1 MDTRVFG
8 LTGRRVALVGQ
19 GTGGAQTPRRPVR
32 TVATRAPP
40 PGGLLI
46 DPVRMPGATRTI
58 VVMPAYNAGRTLE
71 RVYADVPKAIV
82 DEVIV
87 VDDRSPDDTAAV
99 ARRLPVTL
107 IEHERNTGY
116 GGNQKTCYR
125 AALERGADFV
135 IMVHGDYQYDAR
147 MIGACV
153 EVLRLGICDVL
164 LGNRIR
170 TRGEALAGGMP
181 RVKYLANR
189 GLTFLENL
197 LSGQNLG
204 AWHRGFRAYTRHV
217 LEPVTVQANHDD
229 WVSDTQFLVQ
239 AIHFGFRV
247 GDVPVPVRYFDE
259 ASSISI
265 RDSADYALRS
275 LATFVEW
282 YAHRFGIRTSP
293 RFVGAPRAALA
304 R

>member
-1 MDTRVFG
+1 MSRG
-8 LTGRRVALVGQ
+8 N
-19 GTGGAQTPRRPVR
+19 
-32 TVATRAPP
+32 
-40 PGGLLI
+40 
-46 DPVRMPGATRTI
+46 RTI

-71 RVYADVPKAIV
+71 RVYKDIPRDLV

-87 VDDRSPDDTAAV
+87 VDDRSPDDTVEV

-107 IEHERNTGY
+107 IEHEVNTGY

-125 AALERGADFV
+125 TALEHGADYV

-147 MIGACV
+147 MIPACL

-189 GLTFLENL
+189 GLTFIENL

-204 AWHRGFRAYTRHV
+204 EWHSGFRAYRREV
-217 LEPVTVQANHDD
+217 LERIPFERNSDD
-229 WVSDTQFLVQ
+229 FVFDTQFLVQ
-239 AIHFGFRV
+239 SIHFGFRV

-259 ASSISI
+259 ASSI
-265 RDSADYALRS
+265 DLRS
-275 LATFVEW
+275 SAVYAMRSLGTFASW
-282 YAHRFGIRTSP
+282 YGHRSGVRRSHLFDTP
-293 RFVGAPRAALA
+293 EQGA
-304 R
+304 

>member
-1 MDTRVFG
+1 M
-8 LTGRRVALVGQ
+8 
-19 GTGGAQTPRRPVR
+19 
-32 TVATRAPP
+32 
-40 PGGLLI
+40 PGG
-46 DPVRMPGATRTI
+46 TRTI
-58 VVMPAYNAGRTLE
+58 VVMPAYRAARTLE
-71 RVYADVPKAIV
+71 RVYADIARDVV

-87 VDDRSPDDTAAV
+87 VDDASPDDTREV

-107 IEHERNTGY
+107 IEHEYNTGY

-147 MIGACV
+147 MIPACV

-164 LGNRIR
+164 IGNRIR
-170 TRGEALAGGMP
+170 TRAEALAGGMP

-189 GLTFLENL
+189 VLTFLENL

-204 AWHRGFRAYTRHV
+204 EWHSGFRAYTREV
-217 LEPVTVQANHDD
+217 LETVPFDRNNDD
-229 WVSDTQFLVQ
+229 FVFDTQFLVQ

-259 ASSISI
+259 ASSISL
-265 RDSADYALRS
+265 RDSAEYALRS

-282 YAHRFGIRTSP
+282 YGHRFGLRASA
-293 RFVGAPRAALA
+293 RFAGKQRG

>member
-1 MDTRVFG
+1 M
-8 LTGRRVALVGQ
+8 
-19 GTGGAQTPRRPVR
+19 
-32 TVATRAPP
+32 
-40 PGGLLI
+40 PGG
-46 DPVRMPGATRTI
+46 TRTI
-58 VVMPAYNAGRTLE
+58 VVMPAYKAARTLE
-71 RVYADVPKAIV
+71 RVYADIARDVV

-87 VDDRSPDDTAAV
+87 VDDASPDDTREV

-147 MIGACV
+147 MIPACV

-170 TRGEALAGGMP
+170 TRAEALAGGMP

-189 GLTFLENL
+189 VLTFLENL

-204 AWHRGFRAYTRHV
+204 EWHSGFRAYTREV
-217 LEPVTVQANHDD
+217 LETVPFHANNDD
-229 WVSDTQFLVQ
+229 WVFDTQFLVQ

-259 ASSISI
+259 ASSISM
-265 RDSADYALRS
+265 RDSAEYALRS
-275 LATFVEW
+275 LAVFAEW
-282 YAHRFGIRTSP
+282 HAHRLGLRRSE
-293 RFVGAPRAALA
+293 RFEA
-304 R
+304 RP

>member
-1 MDTRVFG
+1 
-8 LTGRRVALVGQ
+8 
-19 GTGGAQTPRRPVR
+19 
-32 TVATRAPP
+32 
-40 PGGLLI
+40 
-46 DPVRMPGATRTI
+46 MPNGSRTI
-58 VVMPAYNAGRTLE
+58 VVMPAYKAGQTLE
-71 RVYADVPKAIV
+71 RVYKDIPRDLV

-87 VDDRSPDDTAAV
+87 VDDKSPDDTAEV

-107 IEHERNTGY
+107 IEHEVNTGY

-125 AALERGADFV
+125 TALEHGADYV

-147 MIGACV
+147 MIPSCI

-189 GLTFLENL
+189 GLTFIENL

-204 AWHRGFRAYTRHV
+204 EWHSGFRAYRREV
-217 LEPVTVQANHDD
+217 LERIPFERNSDD
-229 WVSDTQFLVQ
+229 FVFDTQFLVQ
-239 AIHFGFRV
+239 SIHFGFRV

-259 ASSISI
+259 ASSIDLKS
-265 RDSADYALRS
+265 SAVYALRS
-275 LATFVEW
+275 MATFADW
-282 YAHRFGIRTSP
+282 YGHRLGLRSSP
-293 RFVGAPRAALA
+293 LFEGATRSP
-304 R
+304 

>member
-1 MDTRVFG
+1 
-8 LTGRRVALVGQ
+8 
-19 GTGGAQTPRRPVR
+19 
-32 TVATRAPP
+32 
-40 PGGLLI
+40 
-46 DPVRMPGATRTI
+46 MPGATRTL
-58 VVMPAYNAGRTLE
+58 VVMPAYKAARTLE
-71 RVYADVPKAIV
+71 RVWADIPKDAV

-87 VDDRSPDDTAAV
+87 VDDASPDDTCAV

-107 IEHERNTGY
+107 IEHARNVGY

-135 IMVHGDYQYDAR
+135 IIVHGDYQYDAR
-147 MIGACV
+147 MIPACV

-170 TRGEALAGGMP
+170 TRAEALAGGMP

-189 GLTFLENL
+189 SLTFVENL

-204 AWHRGFRAYTRHV
+204 EWHSGFRAYTREV
-217 LEPVTVQANHDD
+217 LEVLPFERNNDD
-229 WVSDTQFLVQ
+229 FVFDTQFLLQ

-259 ASSISI
+259 ASSISL
-265 RDSADYALRS
+265 RDSASYALRS
-275 LATFVEW
+275 LGVFAEW
-282 YAHRFGIRTSP
+282 YAHRVGLRASP
-293 RFVGAPRAALA
+293 RFTGPA
-304 R
+304 RKG

>member
-1 MDTRVFG
+1 
-8 LTGRRVALVGQ
+8 
-19 GTGGAQTPRRPVR
+19 
-32 TVATRAPP
+32 
-40 PGGLLI
+40 
-46 DPVRMPGATRTI
+46 MPNGSRTI
-58 VVMPAYNAGRTLE
+58 VVMPAYKAGRTLE
-71 RVYADVPKAIV
+71 RVYKDIPRDLV

-87 VDDRSPDDTAAV
+87 VDDKSPDDTAEV

-107 IEHERNTGY
+107 IEHEVNTGY

-125 AALERGADFV
+125 TALEHGADYV

-147 MIGACV
+147 MIPACI

-189 GLTFLENL
+189 GLTFIENL

-204 AWHRGFRAYTRHV
+204 EWHSGFRAYRREV
-217 LEPVTVQANHDD
+217 LERIPFERNSDD
-229 WVSDTQFLVQ
+229 FVFDTQFLVQ
-239 AIHFGFRV
+239 SIHFGFRV

-259 ASSISI
+259 ASSIDLKS
-265 RDSADYALRS
+265 SAVYALRS
-275 LATFVEW
+275 MATFADW
-282 YAHRFGIRTSP
+282 YGHRLGLRSSHLFEGPTGRP
-293 RFVGAPRAALA
+293 
-304 R
+304 